1 MKQRTIS
8 AIILLLI
15 LVGSLIINVKLFN
28 LAIVIAAI
36 MGFNEIFNI
45 KYKNKEYLIIRCIAI
60 INLVILLLN
69 NTFYKLDI
77 GIIMAFLI
85 LSLTIPI
92 IFYKD
97 NKVYN
102 IVDSLYVLG
111 IVLFLGLAF
120 GNIIF
125 LSNDNLALCIFI
137 FIISFISDTYAY
149 IGGSLIGRHK
159 FTEISPKKT
168 IEGVVIGTLMGTLIG
183 GMYYYNII
191 TGLTI
196 AQTLVLCLFLTILSE
211 MGDLLFSS
219 IKRNY
224 GIKDFSNLIPG
235 HGGILDRFDS
245 ILYVSLGLY
254 LVMSIL

>member
-28 LAIVIAAI
+28 LAILVAAI
-36 MGFNEIFNI
+36 IGFNEIFNI
-45 KYKNKEYLIIRCIAI
+45 KYKKKEYLVVKYLAI
-60 INLVILLLN
+60 INLIILLLN
-69 NTFYKLDI
+69 NTFYKLDF
-77 GIIMAFLI
+77 GIIIAFLI

-92 IFYKD
+92 IFFKD
-97 NKVYN
+97 NKIYS
-102 IVDSLYVLG
+102 IVDSLYIIG
-111 IVLFLGLAF
+111 IVLFLGISF
-120 GNIIF
+120 GNIIY

-149 IGGSLIGRHK
+149 IGGSLIGKHK

-168 IEGVVIGTLMGTLIG
+168 IEGVVVGTIMGTCIG

-191 TGLTI
+191 GGLTI
-196 AQTLVLCLFLTILSE
+196 AQTLVLCLFLTVLSE

-219 IKRNY
+219 IKRYY

>member
-8 AIILLLI
+8 GIILLII
-15 LVGSLIINVKLFN
+15 LVGSLVINIKLFN
-28 LAIVIAAI
+28 LVILIAAI
-36 MGFNEIFNI
+36 IGFNEIFNI
-45 KYKNKEYLIIRCIAI
+45 KYKGKEYLVVRCLSI
-60 INLVILLLN
+60 INLIILLLN
-69 NTFYKLDI
+69 NTLYRLDL
-77 GIIMAFLI
+77 GVIIAFLI

-92 IFYKD
+92 MFYKD

-102 IVDSLYVLG
+102 IVDGFFVIG

-120 GNIIF
+120 GNIIY

-137 FIISFISDTYAY
+137 FMISFISDTYAY
-149 IGGSLIGRHK
+149 VGGSLIGKHK

-168 IEGVVIGTLMGTLIG
+168 IEGVFVGTFMGTCIG
-183 GMYYYNII
+183 GMYYYNIVS
-191 TGLTI
+191 GLTI
-196 AQTLVLCLFLTILSE
+196 AQTLVLCLCLTVLSE

-219 IKRNY
+219 IKRYY
-224 GIKDFSNLIPG
+224 GIKDFSKLIPG

-254 LVMSIL
+254 LIMSIL

>member
-28 LAIVIAAI
+28 LAILVAAI
-36 MGFNEIFNI
+36 IGFNEIFNI
-45 KYKNKEYLIIRCIAI
+45 KYKKKEYLVVKYLAI
-60 INLVILLLN
+60 INLIILLLN
-69 NTFYKLDI
+69 NTFYKLDF
-77 GIIMAFLI
+77 GIIIAFLI

-92 IFYKD
+92 IFFKD
-97 NKVYN
+97 NKIYS
-102 IVDSLYVLG
+102 IVDSLYIIG
-111 IVLFLGLAF
+111 IVLFLGISF
-120 GNIIF
+120 GNIIY

-149 IGGSLIGRHK
+149 IGGSLIGKHK

-168 IEGVVIGTLMGTLIG
+168 IEGVVVGTIMGTCIG

-191 TGLTI
+191 GGLTI
-196 AQTLVLCLFLTILSE
+196 AQTLVLCLFLTVLSE

-219 IKRNY
+219 IKRYY

-254 LVMSIL
+254 IVMSIL

>member
-8 AIILLLI
+8 GIVLLLI
-15 LVGSLIINVKLFN
+15 LVGSLVINIKLFN
-28 LAIVIAAI
+28 LVILIAALI
-36 MGFNEIFNI
+36 GFNEIFNI
-45 KYKNKEYLIIRCIAI
+45 KYKKKEYLVIKCLAI
-60 INLVILLLN
+60 INLIILLLN
-69 NTFYKLDI
+69 NTFYKLDVGVI
-77 GIIMAFLI
+77 VTFLI

-92 IFYKD
+92 LFYKD
-97 NKVYN
+97 NKIYS

-120 GNIIF
+120 GNIIY

-137 FIISFISDTYAY
+137 FIVSFVSDTYAY
-149 IGGSLIGRHK
+149 LGGSLIGKHK

-168 IEGVVIGTLMGTLIG
+168 IEGVVIGTVMGTLIS

-191 TGLTI
+191 AGLTI

-219 IKRNY
+219 IKRHY

-254 LVMSIL
+254 LIISII